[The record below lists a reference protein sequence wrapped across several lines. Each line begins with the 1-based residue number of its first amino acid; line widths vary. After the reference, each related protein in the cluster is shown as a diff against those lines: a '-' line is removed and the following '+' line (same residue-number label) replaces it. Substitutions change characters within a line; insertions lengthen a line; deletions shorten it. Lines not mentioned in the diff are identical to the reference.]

1 MRLGSSFRV
10 FGCGL
15 STFEAAGKGGS
26 IVEGEVFFCFFNLF
40 LTEGQLL
47 YSIVLV
53 SAKHQH
59 ESATGQR
66 AFFFLTMGAILVKA
80 SWSLL
85 FLLSDAVFPSRLA
98 SLLAQLIKNP
108 PAMQETLVRF
118 LGQEDPLEKGLATH
132 SSILGV
138 PWCSAGKE
146 SACVARDLGS
156 ISGLGR
162 SPGEGKGYPLQ
173 YSGLENSMDCIVHG
187 ITKSQT

>member
-98 SLLAQLIKNP
+98 SLLAQL
-108 PAMQETLVRF
+108 AL
-118 LGQEDPLEKGLATH
+118 
-132 SSILGV
+132 
-138 PWCSAGKE
+138 
-146 SACVARDLGS
+146 
-156 ISGLGR
+156 
-162 SPGEGKGYPLQ
+162 
-173 YSGLENSMDCIVHG
+173 
-187 ITKSQT
+187 

>member
-1 MRLGSSFRV
+1 MF
-10 FGCGL
+10 
-15 STFEAAGKGGS
+15 
-26 IVEGEVFFCFFNLF
+26 VFFF

-98 SLLAQLIKNP
+98 SLLAQLVKNP
-108 PAMQETLVRF
+108 PAMQETLVQF
-118 LGQEDPLEKGLATH
+118 LGWEDLLEKG
-132 SSILGV
+132 
-138 PWCSAGKE
+138 
-146 SACVARDLGS
+146 
-156 ISGLGR
+156 
-162 SPGEGKGYPLQ
+162 
-173 YSGLENSMDCIVHG
+173 
-187 ITKSQT
+187 